1 MEGIVENSKAY
12 LDFKEQ
18 INAVGVNRKDGYY
31 PKLLDEIYDW
41 ERNEIEKLI
50 WSQFCDKDDLGMAI
64 FLPKLKKYPGI
75 QKLEEKLSVS
85 PIPSNQSS
93 VISIILFGI
102 KEDDKY
108 LEVIKEN
115 IRLEPNKIQNIQNVA
130 MLVYCKPSKKIYDV
144 LVDVYI
150 NSEDEVMRSTAVT
163 GILYNKG
170 YIKDPL
176 SIKEMNDNVELRK
189 KFRLD
194 DVVERKKIIE
204 RFN

>member
-1 MEGIVENSKAY
+1 MENSKEY

-41 ERNEIEKLI
+41 ERDEIEKLI
-50 WSQFCDKDDLGMAI
+50 WFHFCDKDDLDMAI
-64 FLPKLKKYPGI
+64 FLPKLQKYPGI
-75 QKLEEKLSVS
+75 LKLEEKLSDS
-85 PIPSNQSS
+85 PIPSEQSS
-93 VISIILFGI
+93 VISITLLGI

-115 IRLEPNKIQNIQNVA
+115 IRLEPNKIQNVA
-130 MLVYCKPSKKIYDV
+130 RLVYCKPSKKIYDV

-150 NSEDEVMRSTAVT
+150 NSEDEVMRSIAVR

-170 YIKDPL
+170 YIKDPHN
-176 SIKEMNDNVELRK
+176 IKEMMANVGLSK
-189 KFRLD
+189 KFRSD
-194 DVVERKKIIE
+194 DVFERKKIIE
-204 RFN
+204 RFETDNL